1 MGTVKSVS
9 EKGISTLE
17 RCVEEH
23 LAGSPFEKR
32 KWFGC
37 PVYLVAGKMFAGVY
51 RSSVFLRL
59 PQEKHREI
67 LSTSDDVHPF
77 EPLPGRIMREYVA
90 IPDILC
96 SKKNF
101 MGIWLMKSYA
111 YTLSLPPSKV
121 KPGRHTRK

>member
-1 MGTVKSVS
+1 MGTVKSGS
-9 EKGISTLE
+9 EKNISTLE
-17 RCVEEH
+17 ECVEEY

-51 RSSVFLRL
+51 RNSVFLRL
-59 PQEKHREI
+59 PQEKHRE
-67 LSTSDDVHPF
+67 LLGTSDDVHPF

-96 SKKNF
+96 SKKAF
-101 MGIWLMKSYA
+101 MGIWLMRSYA
-111 YTLSLPPSKV
+111 YTLSLPPAKV

>member
-1 MGTVKSVS
+1 MGTVKSGPG
-9 EKGISTLE
+9 KDISILE
-17 RCVEEH
+17 GCVEEH

-51 RSSVFLRL
+51 RNSVFLRL
-59 PQEKHREI
+59 PQEKHREL

-96 SKKNF
+96 SKKAF
-101 MGIWLMKSYA
+101 MGIWLMRSYA
-111 YTLSLPPSKV
+111 YTLSLPPAKI
-121 KPGRHTRK
+121 KLGRHTRK